1 MYSWRLKWNMKTDF
15 LWGGE
20 IPVTEKNISSP
31 KYADSFNQATF
42 HWKKYDLK
50 LFWILLST
58 YTTLVSSKRSNP
70 FPNATRWYY
79 WTLIPTN
86 EKVGEKNGFFVEC
99 VTVILKYL
107 LFLPVKTRQT
117 TLRAD
122 NLLSKTF

>member
-99 VTVILKYL
+99 VILKYL
-107 LFLPVKTRQT
+107 LFCQ
-117 TLRAD
+117 
-122 NLLSKTF
+122 

>member
-58 YTTLVSSKRSNP
+58 YTTLVSSKRSILFQTQP
-70 FPNATRWYY
+70 DGIIEHLSQRTKKLGR
-79 WTLIPTN
+79 
-86 EKVGEKNGFFVEC
+86 K
-99 VTVILKYL
+99 TV
-107 LFLPVKTRQT
+107 FS
-117 TLRAD
+117 
-122 NLLSKTF
+122 LSVWF